1 MNHKSTLLTKTS
13 FLLVCVTLSH
23 WTPVCSQNHFTQNVV
38 DEIVNGVIRSES
50 LEKNQVFIS
59 LPNRTNYTQLVGN
72 SQNQFFNTLDEK
84 ATITNKTAKW
94 KKFTDEIGAFS
105 VNLPGEPV
113 DMSRDAPN
121 PMDEDGEPYHLN
133 MFTASD
139 ENKENLYLVRYNDMP
154 NGYYLNDRE
163 AGFSSIEDNL
173 EGKAVLVGE
182 PKEIRLGDIEGR
194 EIEIQVQGKYH
205 AFMRIYIRGNRI
217 YVLMAQKMNTTEKI
231 SIDNE
236 FFKSFKFEK
245 YDYIQP
251 TKYQPSPNDFEV
263 SFFGDVK
270 VVNDTLGYE
279 STTIQQTTNHYSINP
294 RSGGLYQLNHGELQ
308 EYVQIKDLKTYYDEH
323 IQLYLEYNDTIIDR
337 KDVTI
342 NGSQGMTFMIQN
354 KFSKMPERHQIW
366 LDNNR
371 LFVMT
376 AYLSKEELENPI
388 SDKIFNSFKYDSSK
402 EQTFD
407 RLSSKTEK
415 LLKDLHAPDTL
426 RVQRALGAIDYY
438 KFEVSDLP
446 KLYQALKET
455 YKDSLY
461 TMAIKEVI
469 ISTFPTLHDENTI
482 ETLKTL
488 YKDSFKDDQELKSA
502 IVSIIPAIEEANN
515 LEVYKELMQH
525 APPTSSENYNWQIL
539 SPFRDSITF
548 AMDNFKL
555 LTSLMEHD
563 MYRNPVLNI
572 ASEIVRDYSDKK
584 SLVLDEQTKLLKF
597 ARQDLDLYIKSL
609 NDTLV
614 DPYKY
619 SGLMNAYLSFF
630 NETATNSDVTD
641 DFTKTIMGLEDNNWY
656 KNQALTARIRS
667 KQSLEKPMV
676 SRLMDSLYYRYEI
689 MKAFYDTGQFQEVP
703 NKYKQADSF
712 AELSLH
718 FNLVEDDYEPESIQI
733 MGNIDKNG
741 LSYFAYKVKYD
752 EGDEA
757 LTSYIMTVGPIK
769 DVSKMDELKLY
780 NVYTDWDQM
789 DYANWKSQ
797 AEQLIPDELES
808 DD

>member
-1 MNHKSTLLTKTS
+1 MNHKSTLLAKTP
-13 FLLVCVTLSH
+13 FLIVFVTLSY
-23 WTPVCSQNHFTQNVV
+23 WTTVCSHTHFTKNVV
-38 DEIVNGVIRSES
+38 DEIINGIISSES
-50 LEKNQVFIS
+50 CEKNQLFIS
-59 LPNRTNYTQLVGN
+59 SPIRMNYIHLVGN
-72 SQNQFFNTLDEK
+72 SKYQFFNTLDKKETK
-84 ATITNKTAKW
+84 ANKTAKW
-94 KKFTDEIGAFS
+94 KKYTDEIGAFS

-139 ENKENLYLVRYNDMP
+139 EKKENLYLVRYNDMP

-182 PKEIRLGDIEGR
+182 PKEIKLGNIEGR
-194 EIEIQVQGKYH
+194 EIEVQVQGKYH

-217 YVLMAQKMNTTEKI
+217 YVLMAQKMNTTDKI

-236 FFKSFKFEK
+236 FFKSFKFEE
-245 YDYIQP
+245 YSYIQP
-251 TKYQPSPNDFEV
+251 TKYQPTPNDFEV
-263 SFFGDVK
+263 NFFDDVK
-270 VVNDTLGYE
+270 VMTDTLGYE
-279 STTIQQTTNHYSINP
+279 STTIKQTTNHYAINP

-323 IQLYLEYNDTIIDR
+323 IQLYLEYNDTIIAQ

-342 NGSQGMTFMIQN
+342 NGKQGMTFMMQN
-354 KFSKMPERHQIW
+354 KSSKMPERHQIW
-366 LDNNR
+366 LDNSR

-402 EQTFD
+402 EQPFD
-407 RLSSKTEK
+407 RLSSKTER
-415 LLKDLHAPDTL
+415 LLKDLHAPDTM
-426 RVQRALGAIDYY
+426 RVQRALGAFDYY

-461 TMAIKEVI
+461 TSAIKEVI
-469 ISTFPTLHDENTI
+469 INTFQTLHDENTI

-488 YKDSFKDDQELKSA
+488 YIDSFQDDQELKSA
-502 IVSIIPAIEEANN
+502 IVSIIPAIEEENN

-525 APPTSSENYNWQIL
+525 SPPTSSENYNWQIL
-539 SPFRDSITF
+539 SPFRDSIPF
-548 AMDNFKL
+548 AVDNFKL
-555 LTSLMEHD
+555 LASLMEHD

-572 ASEIVRDYSDKK
+572 TTEIVRDHSDKK
-584 SLVLDEQTKLLKF
+584 SLVLDEQTRLLKF
-597 ARQDLDLYIKSL
+597 AKQDLDLYVKSL

-614 DPYKY
+614 DQYTY
-619 SGLMNAYLSFF
+619 SGSIYAYLSFF
-630 NETATNSDVTD
+630 NETAINSDVTD
-641 DFTKTIMGLEDNNWY
+641 DFTKIIIGLEGNKWY

-667 KQSLEKPMV
+667 QQSLEKPMV
-676 SRLMDSLYYRYEI
+676 TRLMDSLYYRYEI

-703 NKYKQADSF
+703 NKYKQAESF

-718 FNLVEDDYEPESIQI
+718 FNLAEDDYEPESMQI
-733 MGNIDKNG
+733 MGDIEKNG
-741 LSYFAYKVKYD
+741 LKYFAYKVKYD

-769 DVSKMDELKLY
+769 DVSTMDELKLY

-797 AEQLIPDELES
+797 AEQLIPDETES
-808 DD
+808 ED